1 MLCKI
6 PDLHGRVSTCI
17 IGSSAAWIDSRGS
30 GSIDIEEEVE
40 VEEVEEEGIFESCSK
55 I

>member
-17 IGSSAAWIDSRGS
+17 IGSSAAWIDNSGS
-30 GSIDIEEEVE
+30 GSIDIEG
-40 VEEVEEEGIFESCSK
+40 EEEKGEGGVFESCSK